1 MTRLPRIAVLTC
13 LTPHAWIAINA
24 LAERFGPIDILNEQR
39 QNKWTLIRIR
49 AKRQGV
55 LTVAGQIAYLMLQ
68 KLIDKRQQARIAEIV
83 SELELNP
90 RPNPACS
97 IYEIGSVNS
106 LASRAALAMVKPDV
120 VVVFGTRIIGKET
133 LASIAVPVINSHAGW
148 NPAYRGQAG
157 GYWALANGDAEHAGV
172 TVHLVDQ
179 GVDTGAILY
188 QERFQAS
195 VADSFSTYF
204 YLQAGVARPLL
215 VRAVEDAIDGR
226 LSPRSSD
233 LDSRQY
239 YHPTIW
245 GYLWTGL
252 SRGVW

>member
-1 MTRLPRIAVLTC
+1 MTKHPRIAVLTC

-24 LAERFGPIDILNEQR
+24 LVERFGPVDILNEQR
-39 QNKWTLIRIR
+39 LNKWTLIRIR
-49 AKRQGV
+49 AKRQGLV
-55 LTVAGQIAYLMLQ
+55 TVFGQIAYVMLQ
-68 KLIDKRQQARIAEIV
+68 KLIDKRQRARIDEIV
-83 SELELNP
+83 GELELNP
-90 RPNPACS
+90 RPNPACA

-106 LASRAALAMVKPDV
+106 LACRAALAMVKPDV
-120 VVVFGTRIIGKET
+120 VVVFGTRIIGRET
-133 LASIAVPVINSHAGW
+133 LESIAVPVINSHAGW

-157 GYWALANGDAEHAGV
+157 GYWALANSDAEHAGI
-172 TVHLVDQ
+172 TIHLVDQ

-188 QERFQAS
+188 QERFHAS
-195 VADSFSTYF
+195 PADSFSTYF

-215 VRAVEDAIDGR
+215 LQAVEDALNGR

-245 GYLWTGL
+245 GYVWTGF